1 MFSASVSITP
11 FTSSPRKA
19 YVAKLLHN
27 AVHHEKR
34 RLKTHGQADK
44 LDYCTCTWCFQAPST
59 YQDPASLSK
68 PTIFKEIVYTLGVSC
83 MHLKVRYV
91 QFEPTFG
98 LEIYKVILKILFSE
112 YAYLTFALK

>member
-1 MFSASVSITP
+1 MVLPGA
-11 FTSSPRKA
+11 
-19 YVAKLLHN
+19 
-27 AVHHEKR
+27 
-34 RLKTHGQADK
+34 
-44 LDYCTCTWCFQAPST
+44 ST

-98 LEIYKVILKILFSE
+98 LEI
-112 YAYLTFALK
+112 